1 LYDAFGRRET
11 FDDLGVV
18 ESYLYDS
25 LQAVQTSN
33 PSQNFFT
40 APDGEV
46 LAYSP
51 SSGTFVPLTDVLGS
65 TIGLVNSSG
74 SIATKYTYEPFGVP
88 TISGSSSSYPHLFA
102 GMEYDPT
109 GLYHTYARYYS
120 PRLQRFTQEDFH
132 QLASAEP
139 SQFGGGDVNLFA
151 YALNDPVQMKDPT
164 GQQIGIIA
172 GIAIGTTGAIVGV
185 VGVEIATGG
194 HASSGQLVAA
204 GLIGAFGAV
213 AGTLTL
219 ANLPGAGLVALQPR
233 L

>member
-1 LYDAFGRRET
+1 
-11 FDDLGVV
+11 
-18 ESYLYDS
+18 

-40 APDGEV
+40 TPDGEV

-132 QLASAEP
+132 QFVGSDP
-139 SQFGGGDVNLFA
+139 FQFGGGDPNLFS
-151 YALNDPVQMKDPT
+151 YGLNDPVENRDPT
-164 GQQIGIIA
+164 GQQLGVAAIAAIA
-172 GIAIGTTGAIVGV
+172 GTGAIVGF
-185 VGVEIATGG
+185 VGIEIATGG
-194 HASSGQLVAA
+194 HASLGQIGTAA
-204 GLIGAFGAV
+204 ALGAFGALLGV
-213 AGTLTL
+213 A
-219 ANLPGAGLVALQPR
+219 AAAGLTAIGVPEAGAAALAAKALDR
-233 L
+233 SSWNAKR